1 MREQSTSFHRRFV
14 SDLFGVL
21 LFWDS
26 EEASCAECAMMIF
39 NGMID
44 LFHQPPRAVGRA
56 LGDSDPSEGVA
67 RNDTGAIVSVV
78 RAASV
83 IYLNGTF
90 SLFFFFSS

>member
-1 MREQSTSFHRRFV
+1 MRDDDFQWHDRSLSPTNHRVV
-14 SDLFGVL
+14 S
-21 LFWDS
+21 
-26 EEASCAECAMMIF
+26 
-39 NGMID
+39 
-44 LFHQPPRAVGRA
+44 RA

-90 SLFFFFSS
+90 SLFFSFLVEWFVGFLSE